1 MGMKRLL
8 CLFFAFLMLLSPLAS
23 LAEEMP
29 NPTLSPDANP
39 YDEEHPELLEEEQ
52 LYATA
57 AILIEEHTG
66 RVIFEKNADMV
77 LYPAST
83 TKIMT
88 VLLGLMMGNMS
99 DTVTVSANA
108 MNIPDDSSTMGLRL
122 GEEINFQDLL
132 YGTIMRSG
140 NEGANA
146 IAEYISG
153 DIPTFVNLM
162 NETAQR
168 YGMTNTHFMN
178 PHGLH
183 NDNHYSTARDLA
195 TLARE
200 ALKNNDFRQIVGTVS
215 YNIPRT
221 NEQRARTI
229 TTRHRILIP
238 STEENSNR
246 YYYEYAT
253 GVKSGSHSKAGYCY
267 VGSATKDGVD
277 LISVVMYSG
286 ERTMWFDT
294 KKLFEYGFSQFV
306 SVSPIDLYNMNPITI
321 ETTSYSLHD
330 ANMGRLSL
338 SCVASDARAN
348 LTEITATNAEIAEM
362 ADNLRDTVLIQYQR
376 DFAAPITAGEIMGT
390 MTYYPEN
397 EAPVVYNLV
406 ADRSIAK
413 RENAPK
419 TLEEIVAM
427 TEADPN
433 PFPPL
438 SVELVLILL
447 SPLLVFILIILILRA
462 IFRRRKKKQARLPKN
477 SKRYLK

>member
-183 NDNHYSTARDLA
+183 DDNHYSTARDLA

>member
-1 MGMKRLL
+1 MGIKRLL
-8 CLFFAFLMLLSPLAS
+8 SLFFSFLMFLSPLAA
-23 LAEEMP
+23 LAEIPE
-29 NPTLSPDANP
+29 PTLRPDVNP
-39 YDEEHPELLEEEQ
+39 YDEEHPELLEEDQ
-52 LYATA
+52 LYATT
-57 AILIEEHTG
+57 AILIEENTG
-66 RVIFEKNADMV
+66 RVIFEKNADDVM
-77 LYPAST
+77 YPAST

-88 VLLGLMMGNMS
+88 VLLGLMMGNMN
-99 DTVTVSANA
+99 DTVTVSPTA
-108 MNIPDDSSTMGLRL
+108 MDIPDDSSTMGLRV
-122 GEEINFQDLL
+122 GEQINFQDLL
-132 YGTIMRSG
+132 YGTILRSG

-146 IAEYISG
+146 IAEHISG
-153 DIPTFVNLM
+153 DIQSFVNLM

-168 YGMTNTHFMN
+168 FGMTNTHFMN

-183 NDNHYSTARDLA
+183 DDNHFSTARDLA
-195 TLARE
+195 ILARE
-200 ALKNNDFRQIVGTVS
+200 AMKNNDFRQLVGTVS
-215 YNIPRT
+215 YNLPRT

-229 TTRHRILIP
+229 STRHRILIP

-253 GVKSGSHSKAGYCY
+253 GIKSGSHSKAGHCY

-277 LISVVMYSG
+277 LISVVMFSG

-306 SVSPIDLYNMNPITI
+306 SVSPIEMYNMHPITI
-321 ETTSYSLHD
+321 ETTSYSLND
-330 ANMGRLSL
+330 TNMGRLSL

-348 LTEITATNAEIAEM
+348 LFEITATNEEIKEM
-362 ADNLRDTVLIQYQR
+362 ADNLRDTVLIEYIR
-376 DFAAPITAGEIMGT
+376 EFSAPISAGEIMGT
-390 MTYYPEN
+390 MTYFPEN
-397 EAPVVYNLV
+397 ENPVVYNLV

-447 SPLLVFILIILILRA
+447 SPLLVFVFIILILRL
-462 IFRRRKKKQARLPKN
+462 IFRRRRKKQARLPKN
-477 SKRYLK
+477 GKRYLK

>member
-8 CLFFAFLMLLSPLAS
+8 CLFFAFLMLLSPFAS

-183 NDNHYSTARDLA
+183 DDNHYSTARDLA

>member
-52 LYATA
+52 LYATS

-122 GEEINFQDLL
+122 GEQINFQDLL

-183 NDNHYSTARDLA
+183 DDNHYSTARDLA
-195 TLARE
+195 TLTRE

-286 ERTMWFDT
+286 ERTMWLDT

-390 MTYYPEN
+390 MTYYPEG
-397 EAPVVYNLV
+397 EAPVVYNLI

-427 TEADPN
+427 TESDPN

>member
-1 MGMKRLL
+1 MGIKRLL
-8 CLFFAFLMLLSPLAS
+8 SLFFAFLMFLSPLAA
-23 LAEEMP
+23 LAEMP
-29 NPTLSPDANP
+29 EPTLSPDANP

-66 RVIFEKNADMV
+66 RVIFEKNADMI

-88 VLLGLMMGNMS
+88 VLLGLMMGNMN

-108 MNIPDDSSTMGLRL
+108 MNIPDDSSTMGLRE
-122 GEEINFQDLL
+122 GEQINFQDLL
-132 YGTIMRSG
+132 YGTILRSG

-153 DIPTFVNLM
+153 DIQTFVNLM

-168 YGMTNTHFMN
+168 YGMTSTHFMN

-183 NDNHYSTARDLA
+183 DDNHYSTARDLA

-215 YNIPRT
+215 YNLPKT
-221 NEQRARTI
+221 NAQRARTI
-229 TTRHRILIP
+229 STRHRILIP

-294 KKLFEYGFSQFV
+294 KQLFEYGFSQFV

-321 ETTSYSLHD
+321 ETTSYSLND
-330 ANMGRLSL
+330 SNMGRLSL
-338 SCVASDARAN
+338 SCVPSDARAN

-362 ADNLRDTVLIQYQR
+362 ADNLRDTVLIEFTR
-376 DFAAPITAGEIMGT
+376 DFAAPISAGEIMGT
-390 MTYYPEN
+390 MTYYPEG
-397 EAPVVYNLV
+397 EAAVVYNLV

-462 IFRRRKKKQARLPKN
+462 IFRRRRKKQARLPKN